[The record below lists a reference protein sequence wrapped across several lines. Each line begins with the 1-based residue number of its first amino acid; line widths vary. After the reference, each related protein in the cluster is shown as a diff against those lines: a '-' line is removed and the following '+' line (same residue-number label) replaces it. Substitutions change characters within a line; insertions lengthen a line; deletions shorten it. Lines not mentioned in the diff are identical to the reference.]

1 MAYLAGAADALEA
14 IADQSVGDA
23 EPRCEQSS
31 NTSAITTWAAVE
43 SKAHRPDVCE
53 TVVLHYN
60 QGMANRRRS
69 PERDTST
76 PLRVLAYLRVSTA
89 EQADSGAGLD
99 AQRATIA
106 HEATRQGWEVE
117 FVVDAGLSGATMA
130 RPALTEALERL
141 DAGAADVLVASKL
154 DRVSRSVHDFSG
166 LLDRAHHQGWRLVL
180 LDSGVDT
187 STAAGEMVANMLARA
202 AQYERRLISQRT
214 RDALTAKRA
223 AGVRLGRPSAVLR
236 EVVERIITERASG
249 ATLKA
254 IANGL
259 TTDGVPTARGGA
271 AWSIGTVQSVLR
283 GQDAAAVASIPR

>member
-1 MAYLAGAADALEA
+1 MA
-14 IADQSVGDA
+14 
-23 EPRCEQSS
+23 
-31 NTSAITTWAAVE
+31 T
-43 SKAHRPDVCE
+43 
-53 TVVLHYN
+53 
-60 QGMANRRRS
+60 RRRT
-69 PERDTST
+69 PERGTPA

-99 AQRATIA
+99 AQRATIS

-141 DAGAADVLVASKL
+141 DAGTADVLVASKL

-166 LLDRAHHQGWRLVL
+166 LLDRAHRKGWRLVL

-187 STAAGEMVANMLARA
+187 STAAGEMVANMLASA

-214 RDALTAKRA
+214 RDALAAKRA
-223 AGVRLGRPSAVLR
+223 AGVRLGRPSAVPR
-236 EVVERIITERASG
+236 DVVERIVTERATG

-254 IANGL
+254 IADGL
-259 TTDGVPTARGGA
+259 TSDGVPTARGGPS
-271 AWSIGTVQSVLR
+271 WSTGTVQSVLR
-283 GQDAAAVASIPR
+283 GQDAAPLVG